1 MKFSASTITAIVL
14 SLSASAVAAPT
25 SDAPLN
31 PLEKR
36 VDCVAKAA
44 MVHKWWVEYPYRRYR
59 IAFSITRPD
68 IDPDQLGDSCSD
80 FGGDA
85 LAKCSAIDGDVSCYY
100 SAADQSWFIDNNQS
114 AKFGIV
120 VVGDWIEDC
129 MILAFRDKLAARW
142 GCHL

>member
-14 SLSASAVAAPT
+14 GLSASAVAAPT

-36 VDCVAKAA
+36 VDCVANAA
-44 MVHKWWVEYPYRRYR
+44 IIRKWSEDALQRYR
-59 IAFSITRPD
+59 VAFSITRPD
-68 IDPDQLGDSCSD
+68 ISSDLLGDSCGD

-85 LAKCSAIDGDVSCYY
+85 ITRCSAIDNNISCYY
-100 SAADQSWFIDNNQS
+100 SAADQSWVIDNNQV
-114 AKFGIV
+114 AG
-120 VVGDWIEDC
+120 VGDAVEDC
-129 MILAFRDKLAARW
+129 VIAAFRDKLAAKW